1 MPTQWPQGTP
11 RVKPPTS
18 ILLSPAPYGT
28 PPPQTKQ
35 VLAGIEH
42 ACKTLDPAFPFRYT
56 FADAAYQTLYTSELT
71 VSNLSDSFALLAI
84 CISCLGLLGLT
95 MFTAEQR
102 RKELGIRKIIG
113 ASTGNIVT
121 LLSKDILRLVAI
133 SAIIATPVA
142 WLAMSRWLQ
151 NFAYHINIDW
161 WVFLLAGLIAVL
173 IALATIAY
181 QTIKT
186 ALENPVNSLRTYN

>member
-1 MPTQWPQGTP
+1 MPPWKMNSMRTPMPTQWPQGTP

-84 CISCLGLLGLT
+84 CISCLWLLGLT

-121 LLSKDILRLVAI
+121 LLSKDILRLVGI
-133 SAIIATPVA
+133 
-142 WLAMSRWLQ
+142 
-151 NFAYHINIDW
+151 FARGFDCRIDRPCDNR
-161 WVFLLAGLIAVL
+161 VSNHKDRPG
-173 IALATIAY
+173 
-181 QTIKT
+181 K
-186 ALENPVNSLRTYN
+186 PRK